1 MDCEFILKTS
11 TLAGKI
17 LLESCAEIYRVEDT
31 ITRICEYYQM
41 KNVNAFVT
49 PSGIFV
55 SVDYEGKTYSRV
67 VRVKGSD
74 LSLDKIHQVNDLS
87 RRIPYEKL
95 SIQKV
100 YEELSRI
107 ECTPTYS
114 KWQKYF
120 ACGMIGSCFT
130 LLFGGNIYDALVA
143 FFIGF
148 LVYIFQIALSRS
160 EISSM
165 MKTMFLSALLTFLSL
180 VAVKSGLAFHQD
192 AMITG
197 NIMQLLPGLSMT
209 NAIRDSMSGDLLS
222 GITRVCDV
230 LFTAIALALGT
241 VSVLSI
247 WMLCMGGV

>member
-31 ITRICEYYQM
+31 ITRICEYYEM

-55 SVDYEGKTYSRV
+55 SVDYEEKTYSRV
-67 VRVKGSD
+67 VRVKGND

-87 RRIPYEKL
+87 RRIVYEKL
-95 SIQKV
+95 SVQNV
-100 YEELSRI
+100 YEELKRI
-107 ECTPTYS
+107 ECTPIYS
-114 KWQKYF
+114 NIQKYF
-120 ACGMIGSCFT
+120 ACGIIGSCFT
-130 LLFGGNIYDALVA
+130 LLFGGNIYDAFIA

-148 LVYIFQIALSRS
+148 LVHVFQIALGKS

-180 VAVKSGLAFHQD
+180 VAVHSGFASHQD

-230 LFTAIALALGT
+230 AFTAIALALGT

-247 WMLCMGGV
+247 WMLCFGGV